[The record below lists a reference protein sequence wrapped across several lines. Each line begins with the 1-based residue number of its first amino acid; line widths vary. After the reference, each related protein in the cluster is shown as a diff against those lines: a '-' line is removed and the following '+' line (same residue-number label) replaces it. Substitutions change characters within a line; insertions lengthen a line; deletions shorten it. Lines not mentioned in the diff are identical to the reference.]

1 MIKIAIIGGAG
12 IWHANSFS
20 EMFNGYDRDL
30 AQKNNYPL
38 YNARIEGARVTHLW
52 DADKEKAGLLAKICG
67 IENVVPKMED
77 VIGKVDGVIITDDL
91 SMQHQKKAE
100 PFLKAG
106 IPAFIDKPLST
117 DIKEAETII
126 GLAKKYNCPMMSC
139 SALRYAKEVEAFL
152 LKKDEI
158 GDILTGNTTCSGDLI
173 FYGIHAFEQ
182 LYAVIGPGIKSVR
195 NLGSEGK
202 DMVVV
207 TKKDGRQFILTV
219 FKDIGYL
226 FQMNLY
232 GAKGWRQVVVEDS
245 NYFYSN
251 MLSKFVEMVK
261 TKKMPFPPEETLEVI
276 KVLVLG
282 RQSAQTR
289 AELSL

>member
-12 IWHANSFS
+12 IWHANTFS

-38 YNARIEGARVTHLW
+38 YDARIEGARVTHLW
-52 DADKEKAGLLAKICG
+52 DADREKAGMLAKICG
-67 IENVVPKMED
+67 IENVVPEIED

-91 SMQHQKKAE
+91 SMQHQKRAA

-106 IPAFIDKPLST
+106 IPTMIDKPLST
-117 DIKEAETII
+117 DIKEAESIV
-126 GLAKKYNCPMMSC
+126 GLAKKHNCPMMSC

-152 LKKDEI
+152 SKKDEI

-182 LYAVIGPGIKSVR
+182 LYTVIGSGIRSVR

-202 DMVVV
+202 DVVLV
-207 TKKDGRQFILTV
+207 TKMDGREFVLTV

-232 GAKGWRQVVVEDS
+232 GTKGWRQVIVEDS
-245 NYFYSN
+245 NYFYSS
-251 MLSKFVEMVK
+251 MLNKFVEMVK
-261 TKKMPFPPEETLEVI
+261 TKKMPFPPEETLEII
-276 KVLVLG
+276 KVLVLAV
-282 RQSAQTR
+282 QSRTDHR
-289 AELSL
+289 ELIL

>member
-1 MIKIAIIGGAG
+1 MVKIAIIGGAG

-38 YNARIEGARVTHLW
+38 YDARIEGARVTHLW
-52 DADKEKAGLLAKICG
+52 DADKEKAGMLAKICG

-91 SMQHQKKAE
+91 SMQHQKRAE

-106 IPAFIDKPLST
+106 IPTFVDKPLST
-117 DIKEAETII
+117 DIKEAGSII

-182 LYAVIGPGIKSVR
+182 LYAVIGSGIRSVR

-202 DMVVV
+202 DVVLV
-207 TKKDGRQFILTV
+207 TKKDGKNFVLSV

-226 FQMNLY
+226 FQMNLF

-245 NYFYSN
+245 DYFYSN
-251 MLSKFVEMVK
+251 MLGKFVEMVK
-261 TKKMPFPPEETLEVI
+261 TKKMPFPPEETLEII
-276 KVLVLG
+276 KTLVLAA
-282 RQSAQTR
+282 QSR
-289 AELSL
+289 ADHREIDL